1 MNTIKRL
8 PLYIGAFSLLLAV
21 ACRKNKNGELPTV
34 KTTEDYMRQMLGEY
48 KMEGYSSYRDIYYDT
63 VIELKEKWD
72 IVSVSDAT
80 VSVNESTGIS
90 SVFKRISIDSAR
102 HMFTF
107 IRRDQLRKTDELY
120 YYYLADSLVYYGY
133 TKYSMGYFEI
143 NLHSVN

>member
-1 MNTIKRL
+1 
-8 PLYIGAFSLLLAV
+8 
-21 ACRKNKNGELPTV
+21 
-34 KTTEDYMRQMLGEY
+34 MRQMLGEY
-48 KMEGYSSYRDIYYDT
+48 KMEGYNSYRDINYDT

-90 SVFKRISIDSAR
+90 SEFKRISIDSTR

-107 IRRDQLRKTDELY
+107 IRRNQLQKTDELY